1 MYSEL
6 RKRGTSAVGAL
17 RAARLLIRLRLRR
30 ARNQLA
36 AFFRYRMGSPDRK
49 ATSRTSPLI
58 WILNVF
64 VAVYMLGIFT
74 TIAWNSLENL
84 QDRLGTVQAESSN
97 AAPVAAGRVGT
108 PTPPR
113 AAATA
118 QRVPPAPGSRLSRAV
133 LQGATF
139 LATLLLVSALVFAIA
154 NRDILRPE
162 WDLEWLVTL
171 PVPLDTLLASRLL
184 ERVATSAAGFVAF
197 APFLSALAWTCGHRW
212 SAPLI
217 GIALTV
223 PLLFLLAIVQALVET
238 SLRLSL
244 PPSRLRNLHALM
256 SILAIAPA
264 FLYMSTSMP
273 GGSFVWGWVSAQPG
287 WVTWLPPGLA
297 VRALASANSGV
308 AALYALAMIAEIA
321 AAVAFGF
328 ALLRWLMR
336 NGVVAVG
343 VRDAVP
349 RAQPSAPR
357 NASRTSGPA
366 LLSTVQRRELR
377 LLARDR
383 NYMVQSLVLP
393 ALLVAMQLLLNAG
406 TGALGTILGNTS
418 HLAALAF
425 GVAAYTLVFSTMQ
438 TINGEGHALWI
449 LYCVPHSLESV
460 LAEKAKLWAAVAA
473 LYPVAIFATAAA
485 TTQDISREFVAV
497 AVVVLTGVPIL
508 TVIGT
513 AIGVFACD
521 PLEQD
526 IQRRVRI
533 TYLYLYMLLASL
545 YAFAIYAPT
554 TWQRVAMIVLT
565 ALVAVALWQKARDH
579 FDYLLDP
586 AASPPSRVSVSDG
599 LIAALIFFVIQG
611 VVLLIWFRRSQT
623 PSVNGVWIAFCVAGA
638 VTYGSMRLVYWR
650 ARTQGVPRLLGE
662 GVPGAL
668 LWGLAGGL
676 AAALVAIAYLKVVLP
691 LDLFSIAQ
699 QAVRPADPWL
709 AVALAAVAIVAA
721 PFFEEFIF
729 RGLVFGGLRR
739 SLGPAVS
746 ALASAAIFA
755 LVHPAI
761 SVAPVFVMGFCAA
774 LVYERTRMLAAP
786 IVLHAVYNAAVIA
799 FQWSGA
805 Q

>member
-1 MYSEL
+1 VTAPISP
-6 RKRGTSAVGAL
+6 L

-49 ATSRTSPLI
+49 AASRTSPLI
-58 WILNVF
+58 WVLNVF

-74 TIAWNSLENL
+74 MIAWNSLANL
-84 QDRLGTVQAESSN
+84 QDTLGTVQVETSR
-97 AAPVAAGRVGT
+97 APPDVRDRASA
-108 PTPPR
+108 PAPPR

-118 QRVPPAPGSRLSRAV
+118 QRLPPASGGKLSRGV

-139 LATLLLVSALVFAIA
+139 LATLLLVAALLFAFA

-171 PVPLDTLLASRLL
+171 PVPLNTLLASRLL
-184 ERVATSAAGFVAF
+184 ERVATSSAGFLAF
-197 APFLSALAWTCGHRW
+197 APFLSALAWTCGYRW
-212 SAPLI
+212 SAPLV
-217 GIALTV
+217 GIALTL
-223 PLLFLLAIVQALVET
+223 PLLFLLAIVQALAET
-238 SLRLSL
+238 SFRLSL
-244 PPSRLRNLHALM
+244 PPARLRNLHAVT
-256 SILAIAPA
+256 SILTILPT
-264 FLYMSTSMP
+264 FLFLSTSMP

-297 VRALASANSGV
+297 VRALASANSGI
-308 AALYALAMIAEIA
+308 AALYALAMTAEVVT
-321 AAVAFGF
+321 AVALGF

-349 RAQPSAPR
+349 RTQMPATRS
-357 NASRTSGPA
+357 ASRARTTASA

-383 NYMVQSLVLP
+383 NYMVQALVLP
-393 ALLVAMQLLLNAG
+393 ALLVAMQLLLNVG

-425 GVAAYTLVFSTMQ
+425 GVAAYTLVFATMQ

-449 LYCVPHSLESV
+449 LYCVPHSLESI
-460 LAEKAKLWAAVAA
+460 LAEKAKLWAGVAT
-473 LYPVAIFATAAA
+473 LYPILIFAIAAV
-485 TTQDISREFVAV
+485 TTGEVSREFI
-497 AVVVLTGVPIL
+497 AVVVVVLAGVPIL
-508 TVIGT
+508 AVIGT

-545 YAFAIYAPT
+545 YAYAIYAPT
-554 TWQRVAMIVLT
+554 TWQRVGMIVLT
-565 ALVAVALWQKARDH
+565 ALVAAALWQKARDH

-611 VVLLIWFRRSQT
+611 VILLIPFWRNQA
-623 PSVNGVWIAFCVAGA
+623 PSANVVWIAFCVAGG
-638 VTYGSMRLVYWR
+638 VTYGAMRLVYWR
-650 ARTQGVPRLLGE
+650 ARTEGVPRLLGE
-662 GVPGAL
+662 GAPRAL
-668 LWGLAGGL
+668 LWGLGGGV
-676 AAALVAIAYLKVVLP
+676 AAALVGIVYLQVVLP
-691 LDLFSIAQ
+691 LDLFSTGR

-709 AVALAAVAIVAA
+709 AATLAAMAIVAA

-739 SLGPAVS
+739 SFGPAVS

-761 SVAPVFVMGFCAA
+761 SVAPVFVMGLAAA

-786 IVLHAVYNAAVIA
+786 IVLHAVYNTALIA

-805 Q
+805 GTQ